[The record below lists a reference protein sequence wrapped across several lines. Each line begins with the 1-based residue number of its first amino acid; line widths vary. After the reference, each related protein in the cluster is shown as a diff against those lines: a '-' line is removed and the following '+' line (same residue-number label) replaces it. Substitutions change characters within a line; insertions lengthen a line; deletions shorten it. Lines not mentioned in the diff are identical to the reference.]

1 MLDEQEQKELE
12 KELKMF
18 YQEKDEKDKAEI
30 EQMIN
35 EFKKLIATSNELT
48 QLSIDLLKKLDNF
61 LKENMGNE

>member
-30 EQMIN
+30 EQMVN
-35 EFKKLIATSNELT
+35 EFNKLMATSIELAQLSLNLLNELN
-48 QLSIDLLKKLDNF
+48 NF
-61 LKENMGNE
+61 LERI